1 MMASPAIVPPA
12 IETRTI
18 RKLRLRILPF
28 AFLLYVVAYL
38 DRINIGF
45 AALTMNKEL
54 AITSQQFGLLAGFFF
69 FGYFI
74 FEVPS
79 NLLLHRIGAR
89 TWIARILITWGIV
102 AVLTGFA
109 QTVHHLYVV
118 RFLLGLAE
126 AGFFPGIVLYLTY
139 WFPQK
144 EHALTIAL
152 FMTAVPVT
160 SIFGAPVSGLVLDHV
175 HWLGV
180 SSWRW
185 LLILEGVPAV
195 VCGLLTYFL
204 LPNLPVEAKFLNRE
218 EKDWISSELAREER
232 QKLAKH
238 RVSVLQVFANGRVW
252 HLICTGFALF
262 VGVYTINFWMPQL
275 LKSLLAG
282 YSKGVVG
289 LVMMI
294 PYFAALMAMVL
305 VSRSSDHKLERR
317 YHAAIPAIVGGVAL
331 LLLGTTHS
339 TVFSIALL
347 SLGAAGIFSFYGP
360 YYSLPCEFLTGF
372 AAASGIALINSVAHL
387 GGFIGPTA
395 VGLIIQRTGSLYGGL
410 ELAGISL
417 LVSAMLILALPK
429 RMLAQAVGGASIAQ
443 PSPTGIPTADINP

>member
-1 MMASPAIVPPA
+1 M
-12 IETRTI
+12 
-18 RKLRLRILPF
+18 RILPF
-28 AFLLYVVAYL
+28 VFLLYLVAYL

-89 TWIARILITWGIV
+89 IWIARILMTWGIV

-109 QTVHHLYVV
+109 QTVHQLYVA
-118 RFLLGLAE
+118 RFLLGVAE

-139 WFPQK
+139 WFPQRA
-144 EHALTIAL
+144 HALTIAL

-160 SIFGAPVSGLVLDHV
+160 SILGAPVSGLILDRV

-180 SSWRW
+180 SGWRW
-185 LLILEGVPAV
+185 LLILEGVPAA

-204 LPNLPVEAKFLNRE
+204 LPNRPLEAKFLNRE
-218 EKDWISSELAREER
+218 EKDWITSELAREER

-238 RVSVLQVFANGRVW
+238 RISAVQVFTNGRVW
-252 HLICTGFALF
+252 HLICIGFALF
-262 VGVYTINFWMPQL
+262 VSVYTINFWMPQL
-275 LKSLLAG
+275 VKSLLAG
-282 YSKGVVG
+282 HSNSVVG
-289 LVMMI
+289 LVVMI
-294 PYFAALMAMVL
+294 PYSASLMAMVL
-305 VSRSSDHKLERR
+305 VSRSSDRKLERR
-317 YHAAIPAIVGGVAL
+317 YHAAIPAVIGGVAL
-331 LLLGTTHS
+331 LLSGTTHS

-347 SLGAAGIFSFYGP
+347 SFGAAGIYSFYGP

-372 AAASGIALINSVAHL
+372 SAASGIALISSVAHL
-387 GGFIGPTA
+387 GGFIGPSA
-395 VGLIIQRTGSLYGGL
+395 VGLITQRTGSLYGGL
-410 ELAGISL
+410 ALAGVSL
-417 LVSAMLILALPK
+417 FVSATLILLLPK
-429 RMLAQAVGGASIAQ
+429 KARALA
-443 PSPTGIPTADINP
+443 